1 MIEIE
6 HHDVDKDRL
15 ISNHI
20 KCEDSTGIK
29 NINAENINDNSGN
42 KNNQNKPEKTP
53 NNNNDKNKI
62 DPISGTCD
70 CNR

>member
-29 NINAENINDNSGN
+29 NINAENINDN